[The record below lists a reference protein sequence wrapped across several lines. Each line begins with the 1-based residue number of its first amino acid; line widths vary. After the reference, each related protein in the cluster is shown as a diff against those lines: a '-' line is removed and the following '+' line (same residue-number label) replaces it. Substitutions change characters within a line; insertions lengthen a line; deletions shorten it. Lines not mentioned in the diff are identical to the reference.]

1 MNEAYLLFIYV
12 EEKGTALLL
21 AVVAIATVKS
31 SLLLL
36 LSFYCSCSCFCC
48 CLRFTFQALQSPVS
62 SLCCSF
68 GSTIVA
74 ASRECLNASHSDRED
89 GYIALRVVLLLQL
102 LVALVVAVVV
112 IAIVAAAVVS
122 CIRNVHFRFRFALDF
137 EFFVNTL
144 ISFFYFV
151 EFCCF
156 TFV

>member
-1 MNEAYLLFIYV
+1 MNDAYLLFIYV
-12 EEKGTALLL
+12 
-21 AVVAIATVKS
+21 VAIATVKRS
-31 SLLLL
+31 LLLILLLL
-36 LSFYCSCSCFCC
+36 LLLLF
-48 CLRFTFQALQSPVS
+48 LLLLPPLHLPGSPVS

>member
-1 MNEAYLLFIYV
+1 MNEAYLTFNFCRREGNRAAPCCCCYCYC
-12 EEKGTALLL
+12 EEVSAP
-21 AVVAIATVKS
+21 V
-31 SLLLL
+31 LLLL
-36 LSFYCSCSCFCC
+36 LLLFLLLSP
-48 CLRFTFQALQSPVS
+48 LHLPGSPVS

-112 IAIVAAAVVS
+112 IAIVAAVVS